1 MDEKMNFNDRAIKSS
16 WTLEKLPSVKDGD
29 LIVVPVDEIYDLYTS
44 RSILDDD
51 EQLSLNESVREN
63 GIINPLTVNVIGRE
77 VIIIAG
83 RRRLHAAKVAGLKTV
98 PCFVKDKDPEII
110 SLIENLHRKDLTPIQ
125 QAEAFSKLKIA
136 KGIKQKELA
145 KILNKSTT
153 NINDILRLNDLPDE
167 IKISCRDSQKYSR
180 RFFLEILK
188 QKSPDKMI
196 EKFIKAQEKSVSKNC
211 ERHRDFAS
219 KNEAGGIDDKLN
231 EKKSPYK
238 VIEKMVKNLLTT
250 TIKLSAESMSDQEL
264 NEIEFLFFELIEAL
278 KEKKL
283 EKFRMLNFPIEGVV
297 IV

>member
-136 KGIKQKELA
+136 KGIKQ
-145 KILNKSTT
+145 
-153 NINDILRLNDLPDE
+153 
-167 IKISCRDSQKYSR
+167 
-180 RFFLEILK
+180 
-188 QKSPDKMI
+188 
-196 EKFIKAQEKSVSKNC
+196 
-211 ERHRDFAS
+211 
-219 KNEAGGIDDKLN
+219 
-231 EKKSPYK
+231 
-238 VIEKMVKNLLTT
+238 
-250 TIKLSAESMSDQEL
+250 
-264 NEIEFLFFELIEAL
+264 
-278 KEKKL
+278 
-283 EKFRMLNFPIEGVV
+283 
-297 IV
+297 